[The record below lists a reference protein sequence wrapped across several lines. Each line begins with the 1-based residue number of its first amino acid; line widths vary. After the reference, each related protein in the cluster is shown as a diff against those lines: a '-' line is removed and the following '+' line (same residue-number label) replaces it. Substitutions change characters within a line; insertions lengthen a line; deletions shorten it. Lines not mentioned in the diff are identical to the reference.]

1 MNKTLIEVYLLKRY
15 RSQSEESEEKD
26 LEEIVLGDAEVRS
39 KERERYLS
47 DKFERHLNKIIAKT

>member
-26 LEEIVLGDAEVRS
+26 LEEIVLGDAEVRN